1 MPTTTRIWAAA
12 AAAVGVLVPL
22 ATSMRLG
29 WAEATLIPSR
39 IEWGPYALVPTL
51 VPVMAVIAGL
61 VLIRWWSWLL
71 AAGTLLCVPMAAAL
85 YLPSLGGH
93 TSVNYFAQ
101 AGGALTLV
109 AVLGAAQELMAQ
121 GKRAWAATIAGSAVG
136 AGVVAAALLGATW
149 LRADS
154 ALAYVAAV
162 PTLLAV
168 MAAVL
173 ALVLHPGAAAFRPS
187 ARVTV
192 LGSLAAL
199 LAFVPAFATP
209 ERISSVL
216 EVSLASLGR
225 RPYILVAVIGLAIL
239 AAAALLA
246 AITGPWA
253 GPSAAGAA
261 LVQVGVVVPLLL
273 TSASVAHHPGYG
285 TLTGLAGFAAG
296 CAAGASRWRTQLAV
310 TGGVLSAL
318 LLLLALAA
326 TGGEPEKIV
335 SAAWIPGGLLLAVL
349 VATVTCTVAS
359 CAEPAA
365 LRGGLPAV
373 LGPIAGALV
382 IGGRYVSPLT
392 QLNDGEP
399 ASGYLGGSRHLE
411 ISAGLLLAAALVVA
425 ALALASALRRNRS
438 RVRQGGIAPSD

>member
-1 MPTTTRIWAAA
+1 MPSSTKIWAIAAA
-12 AAAVGVLVPL
+12 AAGTLVPV
-22 ATSMRLG
+22 ATAMRLG
-29 WAEATLIPSR
+29 WAQATLVPSR
-39 IEWGPYALVPTL
+39 IEWGLSSLVPTMI
-51 VPVMAVIAGL
+51 PVIAVIAGL
-61 VLIRWWSWLL
+61 LLIRWWSWLL
-71 AAGTLLCVPMAAAL
+71 AAGTLLCLPMTAAL
-85 YLPSLGGH
+85 FLPSLAGH
-93 TSVNYFAQ
+93 TSVYSFAQ
-101 AGGALTLV
+101 AGGALVLV
-109 AVLGAAQELMAQ
+109 AVLGAAQELMTQ
-121 GKRAWAATIAGSAVG
+121 GERAWAATIAGSAVG

-149 LRADS
+149 LRSDPG
-154 ALAYVAAV
+154 LAYVAAV
-162 PTLLAV
+162 PALLAV

-173 ALVLHPGAAAFRPS
+173 AVVLHPGAAAFRPS
-187 ARVTV
+187 ARLTV

-199 LAFVPAFATP
+199 LAFVPALATP

-216 EVSLASLGR
+216 DISLDSLGR

-246 AITGPWA
+246 AITGPWS
-253 GPSAAGAA
+253 GPSTAGAA

-273 TSASVAHHPGYG
+273 TSASVAYHPWYG
-285 TLTGLAGFAAG
+285 TLTALAGFAAG

-310 TGGVLSAL
+310 TGGVLCAL

-326 TGGEPEKIV
+326 TGGDPEKVV
-335 SAAWIPGGLLLAVL
+335 SAAWIPGGLLLALL

-365 LRGGLPAV
+365 ARGGLPAV

-392 QLNDGEP
+392 QLDGGEP
-399 ASGYLGGSRHLE
+399 SSGRLGGSGHLE

-425 ALALASALRRNRS
+425 GLGLAATWHRS
-438 RVRQGGIAPSD
+438 RSQAQPGQERP